1 MNWNGSV
8 TGIVAQPA
16 SLGEACSIIAL
27 RGPAETRFGVA
38 ASGWMMARCHS
49 ARAGKG
55 PRSQVT
61 DALMDESAFW
71 TVVLGGRDPTSRNR

>member
-8 TGIVAQPA
+8 TEIVAQPA

-38 ASGWMMARCHS
+38 ASGVDDGAMPLRKS
-49 ARAGKG
+49 RQGS
-55 PRSQVT
+55 PVT
-61 DALMDESAFW
+61 GD
-71 TVVLGGRDPTSRNR
+71 